1 MTPAPHSLRRLA
13 AAAALATACI
23 GAQAATADSPT
34 TQSRG
39 TDQPVAKGQGR
50 QFWQLSDY
58 TTVQL
63 VPREKGSAPNQQPW
77 AVDAETLKREL
88 ASVTVMRN
96 GKPASLWGSG
106 ELDDVLTTLV
116 EAFGKATPEQDVAL
130 VSTARH
136 DDNSFLS
143 ISAITARLFFADGH
157 LNLIVRDPRTDF
169 FDRAKG
175 TGQAPSFTVGSRTS
189 AGTADL
195 RSPNGRNSRPDWLVL
210 STEAAAPAAPAV
222 AAPAVLPTPAA
233 PAAAAPHAAAPAA
246 PVAAPPVAVPAQGD
260 PEKRLE
266 LLKRLYDKGLIT
278 SDEYQKKRQEIL
290 QGL

>member
-1 MTPAPHSLRRLA
+1 MTPAPHSLRLLA
-13 AAAALATACI
+13 AAALVATACI
-23 GAQAATADSPT
+23 GVQAATADSPT

-50 QFWQLSDY
+50 QLWQLSDY

-77 AVDAETLKREL
+77 AVDGETLRREL
-88 ASVTVMRN
+88 QSATLIRN
-96 GKPASLWGSG
+96 GQPKPLWGSG
-106 ELDDVLTTLV
+106 ELDDVLATLV
-116 EAFGKATPEQDVAL
+116 EAFGKATPEQDIAL

-157 LNLIVRDPRTDF
+157 LNLIVRDPRNDF
-169 FDRAKG
+169 FDRARG
-175 TGQAPSFTVGSRTS
+175 TGQAPSFTVGSRTA

-195 RSPNGRNSRPDWLVL
+195 RSVNGRNARPDWLVL
-210 STEAAAPAAPAV
+210 STEAAPAAPAV
-222 AAPAVLPTPAA
+222 AAPAVLPAT
-233 PAAAAPHAAAPAA
+233 APAA
-246 PVAAPPVAVPAQGD
+246 PTAAAPMAAPPAPMAVPAQGD